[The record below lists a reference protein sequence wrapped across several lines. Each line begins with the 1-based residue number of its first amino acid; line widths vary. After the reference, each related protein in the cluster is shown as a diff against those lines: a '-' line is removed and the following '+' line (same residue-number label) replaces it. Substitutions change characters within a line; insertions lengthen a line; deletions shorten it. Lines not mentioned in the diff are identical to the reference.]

1 MLRRVSSV
9 RIWLLAAL
17 AAAVLLTGCGASTKS
32 PHATSV
38 ATSASGSPSARLTVT
53 GTTTSPLIGA
63 ATSTTPAGGVTTP
76 SATVIAQA
84 SAACRS
90 RIASQ
95 TKLSASSKQA
105 LEAVCAAAAQNN
117 QDQVSSVEA
126 QACRQLVKADVPV
139 ADQQQALASCP

>member
-1 MLRRVSSV
+1 MTLPRT
-9 RIWLLAAL
+9 WLLAAL
-17 AAAVLLTGCGASTKS
+17 AAAALLTGCGASAKS
-32 PHATSV
+32 LHGATL
-38 ATSASGSPSARLTVT
+38 TSSGSPSARLTVT
-53 GTTTSPLIGA
+53 GTTTSPLTGA
-63 ATSTTPAGGVTTP
+63 ATSTTRASGVTTP

-95 TKLSASSKQA
+95 TKLSASSKRA
-105 LEAVCAAAAQNN
+105 LEAVCTAAAQNN
-117 QDQVSSVEA
+117 QDQVSNVEA